1 MYHRVY
7 FCDISDSKWLLKP
20 LIHFPLI
27 HFPCIFSSTLDI
39 FSTVTDR
46 QEIFN
51 GCINLHTFFSAV
63 LKGKPSVLLIAYL
76 SFLNWV
82 PLCCHAVY
90 DYLRSK
96 KMLLWCIMSF
106 FPGGLNVCSRYEL
119 VWISMIRYQSRDF
132 LNLIVWWSMTIN
144 STSQE

>member
-1 MYHRVY
+1 MIIKTTYTFFMYFLVPLLIY
-7 FCDISDSKWLLKP
+7 FQQWQ
-20 LIHFPLI
+20 
-27 HFPCIFSSTLDI
+27 TE
-39 FSTVTDR
+39 
-46 QEIFN
+46 EIFN
-51 GCINLHTFFSAV
+51 GCLNLHTFFSAV

-106 FPGGLNVCSRYEL
+106 FPGGLNVCSRYVL